1 MRNLYDEGDVGRI
14 TDHLIA
20 DIAAAFRPGDPLN
33 IVGIRTR
40 GETLAERI
48 ASRLRARGFGAVG
61 RGVLDITLY
70 RDDLSEIGPRPMVRP
85 THLDIDI
92 DGKPLLLVDDVLFTG
107 RSIRAAMDALSDFGR
122 PGVVRLAVL
131 VDRGG
136 RELPIQPDYVGLK
149 LSDVPRDHHVQV
161 RLRET
166 DGVDEIK
173 VGPSTGKKT

>member
-20 DIAAAFRPGDPLN
+20 DVAAAFRPGDPLN

-48 ASRLRARGFGAVG
+48 ATRLRARGFGAIG

-85 THLDIDI
+85 TQLDIDI

-107 RSIRAAMDALSDFGR
+107 RTIRAAMDVLADYGR
-122 PGVVRLAVL
+122 PRAVKLAAL
-131 VDRGG
+131 VDRGL
-136 RELPIQPDYVGLK
+136 RELPIQPDFVGLA
-149 LSDVPRDHHVQV
+149 LQTTARESV
-161 RLRET
+161 RVMLAERGEPDRVVLRER
-166 DGVDEIK
+166 
-173 VGPSTGKKT
+173 PA